1 MLRRLVFRY
10 DEELVNLDSIAALE
24 HVRNRR
30 DREQLV
36 TSLCLLQPHLT
47 TLLHRNDRLA
57 MAWGI
62 ESRFPFLGHELARLA
77 VNLPG
82 RVKLRRTRLL
92 HDKRHPFVTDKW
104 CIRQVAARYLP
115 DHLARRP
122 KKGFP
127 VNVAARLNVNSSFF
141 HGGFV
146 ADWFGLS
153 RRAVDHLL
161 STSTRGWISHLLFA
175 EVWAQLFLHRR
186 SVDEVDRLIHRTV
199 ELESPAGATTP
210 ALPASIGQRK
220 PALT

>member
-1 MLRRLVFRY
+1 MLGH
-10 DEELVNLDSIAALE
+10 I
-24 HVRNRR
+24 R
-30 DREQLV
+30 DRSEREQQI
-36 TSLCLLQPHLT
+36 TSLCLMQPHLT
-47 TLLHRNDRLA
+47 TLLDRNDRLA

-82 RVKLRRTRLL
+82 ELKLRRTWSM
-92 HDKRHPFVTDKW
+92 HDQRHPFIMDKW

-115 DHLARRP
+115 ARLAQRP

-127 VNVAARLNVNSSFF
+127 VSVAARLNVNGSFF
-141 HGGFV
+141 HDGFI
-146 ADWFGLS
+146 ADWYGLS

-161 STSTRGWISHLLFA
+161 KHSTRGWISHLLFA

-186 SVDEVDRLIHRTV
+186 SVDEVDRLIHLNV
-199 ELESPAGATTP
+199 ELESLAGATAP
-210 ALPASIGQRK
+210 VLPVSIENRK